1 MKTKHMMARGHP
13 QRTYTQATASVIRA
27 YMRHLVKEQ
36 ALLRD
41 LLHVPDDVVKA
52 AFKANGDRV
61 YTGYW
66 LVHERNSLGGSPAVI
81 CRTKRGKARVLRAL
95 KRLEKRNLE

>member
-1 MKTKHMMARGHP
+1 MKTKRKAKK
-13 QRTYTQATASVIRA
+13 QRTATVSIIRA
-27 YMRHLVKEQ
+27 YMRHPLREQ

-41 LLHVPDDVVKA
+41 LLHVPDDVVQA
-52 AFKANGDRV
+52 AFRAIGEKV

-66 LVHERNSLGGSPAVI
+66 LVHERISLGGSPAVI
-81 CRTKRGKARVLRAL
+81 CRTKRGKMRVLRAL

>member
-1 MKTKHMMARGHP
+1 
-13 QRTYTQATASVIRA
+13 
-27 YMRHLVKEQ
+27 MRHLEGEP

-52 AFKANGDRV
+52 AFKTIGEKV

-81 CRTKRGKARVLRAL
+81 CRTKRGKVPVLRAL